1 MTVSKTPR
9 HKVFVSYHHARDQK
23 YADMLRAALAD
34 DMVDKSVHERDIDDR
49 IKTATIRQK
58 IRDDFIADASVTI
71 VLVGPETYTR
81 KHVDWEIG
89 SSLRKTKNHPR
100 CGLLGILLPNH
111 PDYGKPRRD
120 SLIPPRLATNLKGQD
135 PYAQMYNWPE
145 NNSLVRIRKWI
156 DKAYRRR
163 DGTPPN
169 NGLRPFANNRK
180 PINPRAASPTADGRK
195 RLDTEQ
201 RARALARKLLS
212 RKGASPRRRNQNAGV
227 RKSGMGPLPRVIVR
241 RR

>member
-1 MTVSKTPR
+1 MALRTPK

-23 YADMLRAALAD
+23 YADMLRRALAG

-49 IKTATIRQK
+49 NIKTATIRQK
-58 IRDDFIADASVTI
+58 IRDDFIADATVTI

-89 SSLRKTKNHPR
+89 SSLRKTKKNPR

-111 PDYGKPRRD
+111 PDHRKRRRD
-120 SLIPPRLATNLKGQD
+120 SLIPPRLAANLKGQD
-135 PYAQMYNWPE
+135 PYAQTYNWPE

-156 DKAYRRR
+156 HEAFLRR

-169 NGLRPFANNRK
+169 NGLRPFSNNRT
-180 PINPRAASPTADGRK
+180 PINLRAVSPTGGGQRTPPAERIARQMPKDHKERK
-195 RLDTEQ
+195 RPVP
-201 RARALARKLLS
+201 K
-212 RKGASPRRRNQNAGV
+212 RRNPNAGLK
-227 RKSGMGPLPRVIVR
+227 RSGIGRLPGVIVR